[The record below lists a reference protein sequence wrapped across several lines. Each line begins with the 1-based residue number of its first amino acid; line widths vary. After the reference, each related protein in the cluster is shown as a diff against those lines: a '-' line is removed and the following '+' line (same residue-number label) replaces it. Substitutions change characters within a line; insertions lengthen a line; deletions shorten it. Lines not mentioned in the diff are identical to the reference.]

1 MSFSENRYP
10 LFRDMRWGTLTPI
23 GPSANSTPA
32 RSCSTTCDMATPAA
46 RIAIVDDDASVRKA
60 LARLL
65 SASSFD
71 IKSYGS
77 ARDFLESL
85 KAGKPDCLVVDLH
98 MPELTGFDL
107 QRQLV
112 RIGINIPTI
121 VITGYNEPGL
131 RERCQS
137 AGAAAFLLK
146 PVDGSTLIGSINAAT
161 GRNQA

>member
-1 MSFSENRYP
+1 MTN
-10 LFRDMRWGTLTPI
+10 
-23 GPSANSTPA
+23 PS
-32 RSCSTTCDMATPAA
+32 A

-71 IKSYGS
+71 IDTYGS
-77 ARDFLESL
+77 ARDFLASL
-85 KAGKPDCLVVDLH
+85 RTGKPDCLVVDLH

-107 QRQLV
+107 QRQLARV
-112 RIGINIPTI
+112 GVQIPTI
-121 VITGYNEPGL
+121 VITAYNEPGL

-146 PVDGSTLIGSINAAT
+146 PLNGSTLIGVINAAT
-161 GRNQA
+161 GRHQAAESSGLQ

>member
-1 MSFSENRYP
+1 MV
-10 LFRDMRWGTLTPI
+10 
-23 GPSANSTPA
+23 
-32 RSCSTTCDMATPAA
+32 ATSG

-71 IKSYGS
+71 TETYGS
-77 ARDFLESL
+77 ARDFLKSL
-85 KAGKPDCLVVDLH
+85 SAGLPDCLIVDLH

-107 QRQLV
+107 QRHLQ
-112 RIGINIPTI
+112 RSGIKIPT
-121 VITGYNEPGL
+121 VVVTAFNEPGL

-146 PVDGSTLIGSINAAT
+146 PLDGSTLIGAINAAT
-161 GRNQA
+161 GRKRTAFSGVQ

>member
-1 MSFSENRYP
+1 MTN
-10 LFRDMRWGTLTPI
+10 
-23 GPSANSTPA
+23 PS
-32 RSCSTTCDMATPAA
+32 A

-65 SASSFD
+65 TASSFN
-71 IKSYGS
+71 IETYGS
-77 ARDFLESL
+77 ARDFLASL
-85 KAGKPDCLVVDLH
+85 KAGRPDCLVVDLH

-107 QRQLV
+107 QRQLA

-121 VITGYNEPGL
+121 VITAYNEPGL

-146 PVDGSTLIGSINAAT
+146 PLDGSTLIGVINAAT
-161 GRNQA
+161 GRHHAVESSGLQ

>member
-1 MSFSENRYP
+1 
-10 LFRDMRWGTLTPI
+10 
-23 GPSANSTPA
+23 
-32 RSCSTTCDMATPAA
+32 MASLAA

-60 LARLL
+60 LGRLL

-71 IKSYGS
+71 IETYAS
-77 ARDFLESL
+77 ARDFLASL

-107 QRQLV
+107 QRQLARTGV
-112 RIGINIPTI
+112 QIPVI
-121 VITGYNEPGL
+121 VITAYNEPGL

-146 PVDGSTLIGSINAAT
+146 PLDGSTLIGVINAAT
-161 GRNQA
+161 GRHRAAEANGLQ

>member
-1 MSFSENRYP
+1 
-10 LFRDMRWGTLTPI
+10 
-23 GPSANSTPA
+23 
-32 RSCSTTCDMATPAA
+32 MATTLAA

-71 IKSYGS
+71 IETYGS
-77 ARDFLESL
+77 ARDFLASL
-85 KAGKPDCLVVDLH
+85 KTSKPDCLVVDLH

-107 QRQLV
+107 QRQLARSGV
-112 RIGINIPTI
+112 QIPTI
-121 VITGYNEPGL
+121 VITAYNEPGL

-146 PVDGSTLIGSINAAT
+146 PLDGSTLIGVINAAT
-161 GRNQA
+161 GRHRVAEANGIQ

>member
-1 MSFSENRYP
+1 MTN
-10 LFRDMRWGTLTPI
+10 
-23 GPSANSTPA
+23 PS
-32 RSCSTTCDMATPAA
+32 A

-71 IKSYGS
+71 IDTYGS
-77 ARDFLESL
+77 ARDFLASL
-85 KAGKPDCLVVDLH
+85 RTGKPDCLVVDLH

-107 QRQLV
+107 QRQLA
-112 RIGINIPTI
+112 RIGVQIPTI
-121 VITGYNEPGL
+121 VITAYNEPGL

-146 PVDGSTLIGSINAAT
+146 PLNGSTLIGVINTAT
-161 GRNQA
+161 GRQGAVESSGLQ